1 MTVDKARN
9 ILGDVAKNLSEN
21 EVQAIIDCFN
31 GLIEV
36 GLRQFERQ
44 YKVKSINK
52 LGNDKQNIV

>member
-31 GLIEV
+31 GIIEV